1 VTFSRKT
8 GLSTPALLLD
18 LEAMERN
25 LGRMSTFCREAGI
38 GLRPHYKNHKSVA
51 IAKRQ
56 IAAGAIG
63 ITCATIREA
72 QVLVRSG
79 IDHILIAN
87 EIAGITKID
96 QFAELAKQAE
106 VIIAVDHIDTVRAL
120 AGASVRH
127 SVPLNVL
134 VDVDIRLQRCGV
146 SPGDEVLQLTR
157 QVVACGLRFRG
168 LMGYEGRLPFP
179 PGAEKENAYGEA
191 IQKLLGCKQLLE
203 TNDIAVEL
211 VSVGSTGSSS
221 MIRRHPGITEIQPGS
236 FIVMDTAYRSVCVD
250 FDPALTILATVI
262 SKKDG
267 ERIVLDAGLKSVSTE
282 RGLPTIK
289 NLDGMRVHKVN
300 AEHTIVTILDP
311 SLQIDVGDQVEM
323 WVPSGDTTVF
333 LHDVIY
339 GIRGDSVEEQF
350 YIEG

>member
-1 VTFSRKT
+1 
-8 GLSTPALLLD
+8 
-18 LEAMERN
+18 
-25 LGRMSTFCREAGI
+25 
-38 GLRPHYKNHKSVA
+38 
-51 IAKRQ
+51 
-56 IAAGAIG
+56 
-63 ITCATIREA
+63 
-72 QVLVRSG
+72 
-79 IDHILIAN
+79 
-87 EIAGITKID
+87 
-96 QFAELAKQAE
+96 
-106 VIIAVDHIDTVRAL
+106 
-120 AGASVRH
+120 
-127 SVPLNVL
+127 
-134 VDVDIRLQRCGV
+134 
-146 SPGDEVLQLTR
+146 
-157 QVVACGLRFRG
+157 
-168 LMGYEGRLPFP
+168 
-179 PGAEKENAYGEA
+179 
-191 IQKLLGCKQLLE
+191 
-203 TNDIAVEL
+203 
-211 VSVGSTGSSS
+211 

-300 AEHTIVTILDP
+300 AEHTIVTILDR

-333 LHDVIY
+333 FHDVMY